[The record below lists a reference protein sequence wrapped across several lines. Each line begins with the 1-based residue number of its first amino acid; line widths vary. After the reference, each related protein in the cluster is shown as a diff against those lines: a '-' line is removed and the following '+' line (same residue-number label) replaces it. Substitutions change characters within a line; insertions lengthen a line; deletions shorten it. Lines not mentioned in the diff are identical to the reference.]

1 MLSARRTKK
10 AVIYLRCKLILPSRD
25 ETTEIILV
33 KNEVTEAVSRRYSVN
48 NLFRNLA
55 QNSLESTHYG
65 VFVNLPSQVF
75 SSEFYENV
83 QNSYSKEHHCER
95 VLQSLI
101 WFAKGIIYLLSVYR
115 IVKSYI

>member
-10 AVIYLRCKLILPSRD
+10 AVIYLRCKLILPSHD

-65 VFVNLPSQVF
+65 VFVNLHRRCFPVNFMKISKTAILKNTTV
-75 SSEFYENV
+75 SE
-83 QNSYSKEHHCER
+83 YS
-95 VLQSLI
+95 
-101 WFAKGIIYLLSVYR
+101 
-115 IVKSYI
+115 